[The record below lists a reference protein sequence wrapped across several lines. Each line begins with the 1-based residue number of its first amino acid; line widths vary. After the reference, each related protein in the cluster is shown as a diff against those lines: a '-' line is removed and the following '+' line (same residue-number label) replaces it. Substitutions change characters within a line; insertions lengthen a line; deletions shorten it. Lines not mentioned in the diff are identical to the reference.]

1 MIIIYIQPDNFV
13 LEKTTIWSFKERGNW
28 ATHSGEYRGNWSP
41 YVPRNLIL
49 RYTRAGEWVLDQFA
63 GSGTKLVE
71 AKLLNRHAIGIDIN
85 NDAIN
90 LAKKKLQIPFDSMS
104 KIFVKQG
111 DAANLTAI
119 KSNGIDFVC
128 THPPYADII
137 KYSQGIPEDI
147 SCLSLND
154 FFQKMSLVA
163 QEAYR
168 VLKPNHY
175 CAVMMG
181 DIRRKGRIFPLGFEV
196 MKIFLEQNFHSQ
208 EIIIKEQHNCRSTDY
223 WCERNLQFLLLA
235 HEYIFVFQK

>member
-1 MIIIYIQPDNFV
+1 MIIIYIQPSNFA
-13 LEKTTIWSFKERGNW
+13 LEKTTIWSFKERGDW

-49 RYTRAGEWVLDQFA
+49 RYTKPGEWVLDQFV
-63 GSGTKLVE
+63 GSGTTLVE
-71 AKLLNRHAIGIDIN
+71 AKLLNRHAIGLDIN
-85 NDAIN
+85 NKAIN
-90 LAKKKLQIPFDSMS
+90 LAKKKLQISFDSIS
-104 KIFVKQG
+104 QIFVKQG
-111 DAANLTAI
+111 DAANLSSI
-119 KSNGIDFVC
+119 KTNGIDFVC

-137 KYSQGIPEDI
+137 KYSQDIPEDI
-147 SCLSLND
+147 SYLSLSD
-154 FFQKMSLVA
+154 FLERMSLVA

-181 DIRRKGRIFPLGFEV
+181 DIRRKGKIFPLGFEV